1 METKKVCSNDHFFK
15 LLKQFKKISSRVILD
30 HKDSKY
36 YEVMHDFIFGN
47 IIFTDPLTNNSPF
60 DYILL
65 DLFKNFKANPIKTNS
80 GLTDEMCSEYMNKFY
95 VTYTFENELGKRSNE
110 PKFIVF
116 RIYVKIGYLRKKRLV
131 KWSVPITWNK
141 KSL

>member
-1 METKKVCSNDHFFK
+1 MKMETKKVCSNDHFLK
-15 LLKQFKKISSRVILD
+15 LLKQFKKISNRVILD

-36 YEVMHDFIFGN
+36 YKLLCDFAFGDFMN
-47 IIFTDPLTNNSPF
+47 KSPF

-65 DLFKNFKANPIKTNS
+65 DLFKNFKANPIKTMS

-95 VTYTFENELGKRSNE
+95 VTYTFQDDLGKRSNE

-116 RIYVKIGYLRKKRLV
+116 RIYVKIGYFRKKRLV
-131 KWSVPITWNK
+131 KWSVPIIWN
-141 KSL
+141 